1 MPGAIDFR
9 LKGGS
14 HESDTIDNQSMRKH
28 ARSGLWKWLGRL
40 KPRDRAELTLLVGGI
55 AILLLLV
62 IFMKLA
68 SEVLE
73 GETQSFDRKIL
84 LALRSA
90 DDLSHPIGPSWLLS
104 AALDI
109 TALGSATVLGL
120 TVFAVGGFLL
130 LQGLWRRALFVMA
143 ASFGGWFLNGALKQ
157 LFQRPRPDV
166 VPHLRE
172 AMSLSFPS
180 GHALTSAVVY
190 LTLGALSM
198 HIARR
203 RLTKLYCMAMA
214 MLATVLVGMSRIY
227 IGVHYPTDVL
237 AGWLIGLSW
246 ALLCW
251 MIERSLER
259 QTGLKRER
267 QEAESRQ

>member
-1 MPGAIDFR
+1 MTAKAR
-9 LKGGS
+9 KGWRG
-14 HESDTIDNQSMRKH
+14 
-28 ARSGLWKWLGRL
+28 WLARL
-40 KPRDRAELTLLVGGI
+40 KPRDRWELTLLVTSI
-55 AILLLLV
+55 VVLALLLT
-62 IFMKLA
+62 FTKLA

-73 GETQSFDRKIL
+73 GETLKFDRAIL
-84 LALRSA
+84 IGLRTPGDLAV
-90 DDLSHPIGPSWLLS
+90 PKGPRWVLS

-120 TVFAVGGFLL
+120 AVLAVAGFLV
-130 LQGLWRRALFVMA
+130 LQGLWRRALIVLS
-143 ASFGGWFLNGALKQ
+143 ASLGGWFLNAALKQ

-180 GHALTSAVVY
+180 GHALQSAAVY
-190 LTLGALSM
+190 LTLGVLMMRFA
-198 HIARR
+198 HRPI
-203 RLTKLYCMAMA
+203 TKVYCMVVAA
-214 MLATVLVGMSRIY
+214 TATVLVGLSRVY

-251 MIERSLER
+251 TIERSLER
-259 QTGLKRER
+259 QAGLKRER
-267 QEAESRQ
+267 AEAEAKAKADERAEQKSK

>member
-1 MPGAIDFR
+1 MTA
-9 LKGGS
+9 K
-14 HESDTIDNQSMRKH
+14 
-28 ARSGLWKWLGRL
+28 ARTGWRGWLARV
-40 KPRDRAELTLLVGGI
+40 KPRDRWELTLLVTGI
-55 AILLLLV
+55 VFLLLV
-62 IFMKLA
+62 LTVSKLA

-73 GETQSFDRKIL
+73 GETLKFDRAIL
-84 LALRSA
+84 LALR
-90 DDLSHPIGPSWLLS
+90 DPVDLARPKGPRWMLS

-120 TVFAVGGFLL
+120 AVVSVAGFLF
-130 LQGLWRRALFVMA
+130 LQGLWRRALIVIG

-180 GHALTSAVVY
+180 GHALQSAAVY
-190 LTLGALSM
+190 LTLGVLMMRFA
-198 HIARR
+198 HRR
-203 RLTKLYCMAMA
+203 MTKIYCLVVAGI
-214 MLATVLVGMSRIY
+214 ATVLVGASRVY
-227 IGVHYPTDVL
+227 IGVHYPTDVI

-251 MIERSLER
+251 TIERSLER
-259 QTGLKRER
+259 QAGLKRER
-267 QEAESRQ
+267 AESEAKAKAEERAEQKSR